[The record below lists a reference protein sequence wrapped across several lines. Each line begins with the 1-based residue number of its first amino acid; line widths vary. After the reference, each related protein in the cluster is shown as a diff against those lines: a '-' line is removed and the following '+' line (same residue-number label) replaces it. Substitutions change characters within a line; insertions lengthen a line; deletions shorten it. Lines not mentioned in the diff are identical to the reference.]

1 MNNVFV
7 KGFTA
12 TSHNSEGETDLN
24 GHGTHVAGTI
34 AGKTYGIAKAA
45 NLIAV
50 KVLGGDGSGTTVD
63 IIEGISNL

>member
-1 MNNVFV
+1 M
-7 KGFTA
+7 A
-12 TSHNSEGETDLN
+12 TSHSLEGETDLN

-34 AGKTYGIAKAA
+34 AGKTYGIAKEA

-63 IIEGISNL
+63 IIEGNHQRIIIG